1 MSNSNGLKRSPSAVT
16 LAGPSSGSP
25 PPLPNPASFSN
36 PIASGI
42 GQAVASLVKSLGWSQ
57 PPPAAV
63 IVEYRNTGQVVVFS
77 RPRLSKLPFYGAI
90 MAFCGANQTIEAA
103 VFFEE
108 EGKPGSIRAKIDPD
122 SWSDIVHH
130 IVKIYVVSASP
141 SGLVR

>member
-1 MSNSNGLKRSPSAVT
+1 MSNPNGLKRSPSTVT
-16 LAGPSSGSP
+16 LAGVGSP
-25 PPLPNPASFSN
+25 PPFPGLASSAN

-42 GQAVASLVKSLGWSQ
+42 GQAVASFAKSLGWSQ

-63 IVEYRNTGQVVVFS
+63 VVEYRNTGQVVVFS
-77 RPRLSKLPFYGAI
+77 RPRLAKLPFYGAI
-90 MAFCGANQTIEAA
+90 MAICGANQTVEAA

-141 SGLVR
+141 PGMGR